1 MLVMACGLGDILLR
15 IIIIIIVFSSV
26 NPMFLL
32 PHLLPSVNSNSWIFP
47 CKDSLFCFPSKIP
60 SCPSLPKCSHPPS
73 IFLPHPSYF
82 FLISLEA
89 SPFLPLPQPA
99 ISLSYLPLPFFPS
112 LELFPHIL
120 NSSSLGSS
128 PNFFP
133 QFVFP
138 FPSPCIASLSHSGFP
153 GGISSFTSWCR

>member
-1 MLVMACGLGDILLR
+1 
-15 IIIIIIVFSSV
+15 
-26 NPMFLL
+26 MFLF
-32 PHLLPSVNSNSWIFP
+32 PHLLPSVYPNNWIFH
-47 CKDSLFCFPSKIP
+47 CNDSLFCFPSKIP

-99 ISLSYLPLPFFPS
+99 VSLFYLPLPFFTS
-112 LELFPHIL
+112 LELFPHSL
-120 NSSSLGSS
+120 NSPSLGSS
-128 PNFFP
+128 HNFFP

-138 FPSPCIASLSHSGFP
+138 LPSCIASLSRSGFP
-153 GGISSFTSWCR
+153 GGISSFTLLVQVMDRGDMAAA